1 MRAQVCFLA
10 LLSGLRIWRCCELWC
25 RPLAIALIQP
35 LVLEPPCAAGALQ
48 KKFKKRRKK
57 KELLKELKIFYMKKT
72 RVGEDM
78 HLSSNFIETDKVE
91 VHWEFPG
98 SLMVKD
104 LVLSLLWLRS
114 QLRCVAWV

>member
-1 MRAQVCFLA
+1 
-10 LLSGLRIWRCCELWC
+10 
-25 RPLAIALIQP
+25 
-35 LVLEPPCAAGALQ
+35 
-48 KKFKKRRKK
+48 
-57 KELLKELKIFYMKKT
+57 MKKT

-104 LVLSLLWLRS
+104 LVLSGVNLIPGLKTPAAG
-114 QLRCVAWV
+114 VTKINE